1 MSWLARPRRRLWT
14 ALIMLMLCGMCFAE
28 VPEIPQDPTPPPI
41 LEPPEHLQKW
51 AVYDGERVLYFTDAG
66 WSEFSGLVYAW
77 AKQVVDESVATA
89 VTPLLI
95 ENAGLK
101 AEVKT
106 LRKPRRGTLYWIL
119 GAAGAGLVTG
129 LVVGMVASR

>member
-1 MSWLARPRRRLWT
+1 MWT
-14 ALIMLMLCGMCFAE
+14 ALIMLMLCGMCFAAA
-28 VPEIPQDPTPPPI
+28 PEIPQEPPASPM
-41 LEPPEHLQKW
+41 LEPPEHLQKFGEC
-51 AVYDGERVLYFTDAG
+51 DGERVLYFTEGDWA
-66 WSEFSGLVYAW
+66 EFSALVYAW
-77 AKQVVDESVATA
+77 AEGVVNESVAVA

-101 AEVKT
+101 AEVKA

-129 LVVGMVASR
+129 LVVGAVVSR